1 LTRRCE
7 GSVIHP
13 WSVDVVAVEGQ
24 RWMWESRIREGGIV
38 GSNLRLE
45 AVMKDLFRQMGSML
59 ARELVLVVLN
69 SASALLKLVMRGVVL
84 GRIAG

>member
-1 LTRRCE
+1 M
-7 GSVIHP
+7 
-13 WSVDVVAVEGQ
+13 DVVAVEGQ

>member
-1 LTRRCE
+1 
-7 GSVIHP
+7 
-13 WSVDVVAVEGQ
+13 
-24 RWMWESRIREGGIV
+24 
-38 GSNLRLE
+38 
-45 AVMKDLFRQMGSML
+45 MKDLFRQMGSML